1 MGTHKYT
8 HTCTCAVTK
17 VHVVLI
23 GLLDSACVAESDR
36 DDLALATYYLT
47 EVELLT
53 GEFHA
58 WPCHFS

>member
-1 MGTHKYT
+1 MEEWV
-8 HTCTCAVTK
+8 HTSIHIH

-36 DDLALATYYLT
+36 DDLALATYHLT

-58 WPCHFS
+58 WPCHFG